1 MTQFHCFLHTSG
13 FILLSQAFSLS
24 KYKKTL
30 QKIEIPY
37 FRRFP
42 RHLLNFE
49 TVRRGDYF
57 KVRNIKILN
66 IKTLSI
72 FFQNK
77 NET

>member
-37 FRRFP
+37 FRRVP
-42 RHLLNFE
+42 RRLLNFE

-57 KVRNIKILN
+57 KVRERNNIKYQNLVIF
-66 IKTLSI
+66 LS
-72 FFQNK
+72 K
-77 NET
+77 